1 MRNRLKKQTLKHK
14 HTVLSWE
21 TGLTEFLV
29 ISVYLVPGSMT
40 TSSLLVSS
48 IQVGTQRSVCLCK
61 MRARHLFSSAFW
73 AELHRADVKPLFLC
87 NAYTATPTYLSIVS
101 VKDHHSAR
109 ARVHGTGDIMILHP
123 EPHTTTLS
131 NTQMLV
137 SNILNNSRNKLLF
150 VKQHVRC
157 NCGVWEHPVVQKFTN
172 N

>member
-1 MRNRLKKQTLKHK
+1 MRNRLKKCTLKHK

-48 IQVGTQRSVCLCK
+48 KQAGTQRSVCLCK

-73 AELHRADVKPLFLC
+73 SEVHRADVKPLFLC
-87 NAYTATPTYLSIVS
+87 NAYTATPTYLSIVG
-101 VKDHHSAR
+101 VKDHHSTR
-109 ARVHGTGDIMILHP
+109 ARVHCTGDIMILHP

-137 SNILNNSRNKLLF
+137 SNILNNSRN
-150 VKQHVRC
+150 
-157 NCGVWEHPVVQKFTN
+157 TN
-172 N
+172 NCLQNHTLDVIVDL